1 MLWSGMDDLSLRQVV
16 DMDRSRHVAG
26 YVAALE
32 AFDAIPGMQELKALG
47 RDAAE

>member
-1 MLWSGMDDLSLRQVV
+1 MLLSGMDDLSLRQFV

-32 AFDAIPGMQELKALG
+32 KSRALSAP
-47 RDAAE
+47 R